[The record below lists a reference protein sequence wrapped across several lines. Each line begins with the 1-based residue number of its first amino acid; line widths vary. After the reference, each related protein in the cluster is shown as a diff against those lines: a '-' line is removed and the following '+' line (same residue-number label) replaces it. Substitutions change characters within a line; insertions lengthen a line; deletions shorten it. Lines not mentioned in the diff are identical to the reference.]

1 MSASPPLLEVA
12 ELTKH
17 FEMKSGWFGSA
28 PPPLR
33 AVDGLNFTIRSGRTL
48 ALVGESGCGKST
60 TGRLLIR
67 LIEATAGSVRFDGN
81 EVLTATG
88 AELSALRRRMQIIFQ
103 DPYSSLDPRMTIGQI
118 LAEPL
123 AIHGIGSRADR
134 RNSVRA
140 MLSAVGLA
148 PEFAGRYPHGFSG
161 GQRQRIGIA
170 RALVLDPQFV
180 VCDEPVSALDVS
192 IQAQIVNL
200 LKHLQRERG
209 LAYLFI
215 SHDLSVVKH
224 IADEVAVMYLG
235 RIVEIAE
242 KRRLYNAPQHP
253 YTQAL
258 LSAIPVPDP
267 KRQRRRMVLGGEPPD
282 ALRPPSGCRFRGQC
296 PFAQPVCADADPP
309 LARIAPDH
317 AVACHFAGRLTT
329 VDAFPLVQTVAAA
342 ALEPSPSPFTSFK
355 AMEIRA

>member
-12 ELTKH
+12 GLTKH

-103 DPYSSLDPRMTIGQI
+103 DPDSSLDPRMTIGQI

-123 AIHGIGSRADR
+123 AIDGIGSRADR

-148 PEFAGRYPHGFSG
+148 RNLRAATRTAFRAASGNEF
-161 GQRQRIGIA
+161 GIA
-170 RALVLDPQFV
+170 RALVSTRSLS
-180 VCDEPVSALDVS
+180 SATS
-192 IQAQIVNL
+192 
-200 LKHLQRERG
+200 RSPPSTYR
-209 LAYLFI
+209 
-215 SHDLSVVKH
+215 S
-224 IADEVAVMYLG
+224 
-235 RIVEIAE
+235 
-242 KRRLYNAPQHP
+242 
-253 YTQAL
+253 
-258 LSAIPVPDP
+258 
-267 KRQRRRMVLGGEPPD
+267 RRR
-282 ALRPPSGCRFRGQC
+282 S
-296 PFAQPVCADADPP
+296 
-309 LARIAPDH
+309 
-317 AVACHFAGRLTT
+317 
-329 VDAFPLVQTVAAA
+329 
-342 ALEPSPSPFTSFK
+342 
-355 AMEIRA
+355 